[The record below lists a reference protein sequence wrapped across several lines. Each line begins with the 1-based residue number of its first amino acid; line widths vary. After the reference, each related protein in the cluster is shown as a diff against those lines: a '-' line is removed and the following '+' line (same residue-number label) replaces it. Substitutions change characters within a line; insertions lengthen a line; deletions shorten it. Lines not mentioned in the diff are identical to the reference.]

1 VAIKRNNNVEV
12 ITDYTSN
19 LRIIP
24 SIICYTD
31 NKWLVGLLAKNNMTK
46 FPESSISES
55 KKLIGKKNID
65 PKDIYIEKIENDKM
79 FYVIKNDE
87 KNKFL
92 TSDFTF
98 IIFNHIKKIIKEYNN
113 NKEIKKA
120 IIAVPKHF
128 NQLQINEIKKS
139 AEKVGFEIIKTINE
153 SYAAAIGY
161 ADTIKSDKEK
171 KVLIF
176 DLGSAFL
183 NISIVKIKQIQCQE
197 IISSSFE
204 NLGGIYF
211 TQRLMDYIMNEIK
224 KNEKFKNIDYK
235 NKKDNNILRALMKIK
250 LESENVKLKLSID
263 KDAIYIIEE
272 LNGNDDFK
280 LKIERDKFEDLCKDL
295 WDECLNKV
303 KETIEKSKLKIEN
316 IDEIILVG
324 GSTRIPKI
332 QEMLENYFKKKPLQ
346 NVNADEIVAYGAAI
360 A

>member
-1 VAIKRNNNVEV
+1 MIKF
-12 ITDYTSN
+12 IDST
-19 LRIIP
+19 
-24 SIICYTD
+24 
-31 NKWLVGLLAKNNMTK
+31 
-46 FPESSISES
+46 ISES
-55 KKLIGKKNID
+55 KKLIGKKNIF
-65 PKDIYIEKIENDKM
+65 PKDIYIEKIENNKM
-79 FYVIKNDE
+79 YYEIKKGE
-87 KNKFL
+87 KYIKFF
-92 TSDFTF
+92 TSDFTL

-161 ADTIKSDKEK
+161 ADIIKSDKEK

-211 TQRLMDYIMNEIK
+211 TQRLMDYIMNENK
-224 KNEKFKNIDYK
+224 KDEKFKNIDYK
-235 NKKDNNILRALMKIK
+235 NKKDKKILRALMKIK
-250 LESENVKLKLSID
+250 LESENVKLKLSTD
-263 KDAIYIIEE
+263 TDVNYFIEE
-272 LNGNDDFK
+272 LNGEDDFN
-280 LKIERDKFEDLCKDL
+280 LKIEKDKFEDLCKDL

-346 NVNADEIVAYGAAI
+346 NVNADEIVAQGAAI